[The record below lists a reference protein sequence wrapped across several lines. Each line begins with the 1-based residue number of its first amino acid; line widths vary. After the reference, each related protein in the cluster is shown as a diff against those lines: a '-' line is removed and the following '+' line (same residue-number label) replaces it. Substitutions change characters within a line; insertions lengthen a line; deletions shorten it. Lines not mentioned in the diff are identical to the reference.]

1 MFTIHLDLV
10 NHKLLSKLRI
20 YQNIW
25 VKNSVAYPISVLVPT
40 ILDMS
45 GRYTR
50 HVRNTKNRNTYLLSL
65 AIPDTS
71 DSNTGH
77 IR

>member
-1 MFTIHLDLV
+1 MLTIHLDLV

-20 YQNIW
+20 YENIW

-40 ILDMS
+40 IPDTS
-45 GRYTR
+45 GRYTG
-50 HVRNTKNRNTYLLSL
+50 HVRNMQNRNTFFMSL
-65 AIPDTS
+65 AIPNTS

-77 IR
+77 VR